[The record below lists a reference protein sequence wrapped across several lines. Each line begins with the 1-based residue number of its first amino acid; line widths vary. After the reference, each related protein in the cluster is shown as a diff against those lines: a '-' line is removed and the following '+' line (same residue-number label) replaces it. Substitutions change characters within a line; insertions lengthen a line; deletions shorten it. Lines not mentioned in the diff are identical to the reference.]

1 MIKARR
7 FALLV
12 VLLMIVSS
20 SPIRA
25 ASDKKVASVATSLES
40 CLAKNS
46 SLRVLMLVDE
56 SQSLKELGKGTNKT
70 PGNDPMDMRVPALA
84 SVVRVL
90 NSAVE
95 SSSASAQLGRKPLE
109 VAIAIAGFG
118 KGYESRLPFTALND
132 NSVGRV
138 IGVLENQA
146 DRDTDFTTRYDVAL
160 SASLKEFEE
169 DSGTDAACRL
179 LIWFSDGQHDSNN
192 EPGYSS
198 TEKGEIEKSL
208 CGANGIV
215 DGLRAAGVTIVAA
228 GLNSNENEL
237 DLMRLIAAGGER
249 YSFSESSGRSGRVSV
264 AVDNCGEITPDGQ
277 FALAQNADDIIDSL
291 FEVLVSVPGIP
302 DPGNP
307 LEDPAPGTEE
317 QCSSAIGDEP
327 CFTQSFVVDDS
338 IAAFQV
344 LVERPS
350 ESVTVVLTS
359 AEAQEVTVLD
369 GSGPSVDQAKNV
381 IETTVVSARKATISV
396 TKKKENPIRGEW
408 RLAFYGPEAGAS
420 KSSITFTGTMQAEL
434 LDGKGNP
441 VEVKELRIGRFEAD
455 SLQVALD
462 WDRSLSPVEPSAL
475 NVNIKIES
483 GDAEATIQAVR
494 SSSSP
499 LTYEISASELETVLQ
514 SAALKRASVVNL
526 VVRPTAEVKGIRFA
540 SGDPVNIDFGEFSFA
555 ASISNGAGLPTFVS
569 LGSLEGMEIEGTEK
583 RKIELKFRGPDSGD
597 GFVTFRGFIEP
608 EGRVNI
614 DLIRPKEP
622 CTTPQQQVV
631 TCTVELIPDD
641 EAVDRFT
648 GQLVVEYS
656 AVDGVKSSP
665 VEGVIDIPVTTFLR
679 PRAWV
684 GWLAALTL
692 LAIFILVQGAIRLG
706 LAVLLSKFSALAPTA
721 RRVRLRASVDS
732 SGSVS
737 VMSPIGEMPAGDDGF
752 AFENAESTP
761 SFNLFG
767 YQFECPYWRTFFK
780 STTVPLGFVSASEV
794 HVIGSQGYVVGKSG
808 GEPSA
813 GRVALSLRSQW
824 IVGVRDEAMSRLID
838 GSGPVEAEI
847 VAFLEPY
854 EQQTR
859 AEQISG
865 LSFTIASS
873 SFSNHLTSLLKIIR
887 ESAEENSADVEPD
900 DRTKAKVTGEPG
912 LIQNPSTDFFG
923 GGSTQQHQPE
933 PQSLVQAD
941 GSARGRRKRFRREAE
956 SVAATESQSSPNKEE
971 EWDPFA

>member
-1 MIKARR
+1 MIQARR
-7 FALLV
+7 FALFV
-12 VLLMIVSS
+12 VLLTIISS
-20 SPIRA
+20 SPVRA
-25 ASDKKVASVATSLES
+25 ASDKRVASVATSLET

-46 SLRVLMLVDE
+46 SLRVLVLVDE
-56 SQSLKELGKGTNKT
+56 SQSLKELGKGINKA
-70 PGNDPMDMRVPALA
+70 PGNDPMDMRVPALT

-90 NSAVE
+90 NSAAE
-95 SSSASAQLGRKPLE
+95 SSSASAQQGRKPLE

-118 KGYESRLPFTALND
+118 KSYERRLPFSALND

-138 IGVLENQA
+138 IKVLESQA
-146 DRDTDFTTRYDVAL
+146 DRDTDFLTRYDVAL
-160 SASLKEFEE
+160 SESLKQFEE
-169 DSGTDAACRL
+169 TGDGTSCRL

-192 EPGYSS
+192 EPGYSP
-198 TEKGEIEKSL
+198 TEKGEIEESL

-215 DGLRAAGVTIVAA
+215 DRLRAAGVTIVAA
-228 GLNSNENEL
+228 GLNSNESEL

-249 YSFSESSGRSGRVSV
+249 YSFNQSPVRSGRVSV
-264 AVDNCGEITPDGQ
+264 AVDDCGEIVPNGR

-317 QCSSAIGDEP
+317 QCSSAIQDVP
-327 CFTQSFVVDDS
+327 CFTQVFVVDDS

-350 ESVTVVLTS
+350 ELVTVVLTS
-359 AEAQEVTVLD
+359 AERQEVTVLD
-369 GSGPSVDQAKNV
+369 GNGPSVDQAKNV
-381 IETTVVSARKATISV
+381 IETTVVSAQKATISV

-408 RLAFYGPEAGAS
+408 RLAFYGPAASAS
-420 KSSITFTGTMQAEL
+420 KSSITFTGTMRAEL
-434 LDGKGNP
+434 LDSEGKP
-441 VEVKELRIGRFEAD
+441 IDVEDLRIGRYEAT
-455 SLQVALD
+455 SLGVLLD
-462 WDRSLSPVEPSAL
+462 WDRSASPVDPSAL
-475 NVNIKIES
+475 NVDIKIKS

-494 SSSSP
+494 KSSSP
-499 LTYEISASELETVLQ
+499 PKYEISASELETVLQ
-514 SAALKRASVVNL
+514 TAALKRASAVNL

-540 SGDPVNIDFGEFSFA
+540 SGDPVYIDFEDFSFA

-569 LGSLEGMEIEGTEK
+569 LGSVTGLEFEGTEK
-583 RKIELKFRGPDSGD
+583 QRIELKFRGPDSGD
-597 GFVTFRGFIEP
+597 GFVTFRDFIEP

-622 CTTPQQQVV
+622 CATPQKQVV
-631 TCTVELIPDD
+631 TCTIEVIPDD
-641 EAVDRFT
+641 EAVDRFF

-656 AVDGVKSSP
+656 AVDSARSSP
-665 VEGVIDIPVTTFLR
+665 VEGVIDIPVTTYLR

-684 GWLAALTL
+684 GWLAASTL
-692 LAIFILVQGAIRLG
+692 LAIFVLVQGVIRLG

-732 SGSVS
+732 SGSMS
-737 VMSPIGEMPAGDDGF
+737 VMAPVGELPAGDDGF
-752 AFENAESTP
+752 AFENAESAP

-767 YQFECPYWRTFFK
+767 YQFDCPYWRTFFK
-780 STTVPLGFVSASEV
+780 STTVPLGFVSAGGV
-794 HVIGSQGYVVGKSG
+794 HVIGSQGYVVGKSR
-808 GEPSA
+808 GETSL
-813 GRVALSLRSQW
+813 GQVALSLRSQW
-824 IVGVRDEAMSRLID
+824 IVGIRDEAMSRLVS
-838 GSGPVEAEI
+838 GSGPVEAEV

-873 SFSNHLTSLLKIIR
+873 SFSNQLTSLLNTIR
-887 ESAEENSADVEPD
+887 ESAEDNSVDVESGN
-900 DRTKAKVTGEPG
+900 RAKAEVTS
-912 LIQNPSTDFFG
+912 QQSNTSNPSTDFFG
-923 GGSTQQHQPE
+923 SESAEQYQSE
-933 PQSLVQAD
+933 PQPPTQGKESD
-941 GSARGRRKRFRREAE
+941 RGRRKRFGREAQND
-956 SVAATESQSSPNKEE
+956 AATESQSSPNKKE

>member
-1 MIKARR
+1 MRIRR
-7 FALLV
+7 LALVV
-12 VLLMIVSS
+12 VLLTIVSS
-20 SPIRA
+20 RSTRA
-25 ASDKKVASVATSLES
+25 ASDTRVESAATSLEA

-56 SQSLKELGKGTNKT
+56 SKSLKELGKGTNKA
-70 PGNDPMDMRVPALA
+70 PGNDPMDMRVPALT

-95 SSSASAQLGRKPLE
+95 SSSASAQRGRAPLE

-118 KGYESRLPFTALND
+118 NSYETRLPFTTLND

-138 IGVLENQA
+138 IGVLESQA
-146 DRDTDFTTRYDVAL
+146 DRDTDLTTRYDVAL
-160 SASLKEFEE
+160 AESLKEFKE
-169 DSGTDAACRL
+169 DTGDGTSCRL

-192 EPGYSS
+192 EPGYSP

-208 CGANGIV
+208 CGANGTV
-215 DGLRAAGVTIVAA
+215 DGLRASGVTIVAA

-249 YSFSESSGRSGRVSV
+249 YSFSESSGRSDRVSV
-264 AVDNCGEITPDGQ
+264 AVDNCGEIAPDGQ

-291 FEVLVSVPGIP
+291 FEVLVSIPGIP

-307 LEDPAPGTEE
+307 LDDPAPGTEE
-317 QCSSAIGDEP
+317 QCSSAIEDEP

-338 IAAFQV
+338 IAAFQI

-420 KSSITFTGTMQAEL
+420 KSSITFTGTIQAEL
-434 LDGKGNP
+434 LNSDDEP
-441 VEVKELRIGRFEAD
+441 IDVKNLRIGRFEANK
-455 SLQVALD
+455 LQVLLD

-526 VVRPTAEVKGIRFA
+526 VVSPTAEVKGIRFA

-569 LGSLEGMEIEGTEK
+569 LGSLAGLKIEGTEK
-583 RKIELKFRGPDSGD
+583 QKIELKFRGPDSGD
-597 GFVTFRGFIEP
+597 GFVTFRDFIEP
-608 EGRVNI
+608 EGRVNF

-622 CTTPQQQVV
+622 CATPQKQVI
-631 TCTVELIPDD
+631 TCTIELIPDD
-641 EAVDRFT
+641 EAVDRFNS
-648 GQLVVEYS
+648 QLVVEYS
-656 AVDGVKSSP
+656 AVDSARSSP
-665 VEGVIDIPVTTFLR
+665 VEGVIDIPVTTYLR
-679 PRAWV
+679 PRGWV

-692 LAIFILVQGAIRLG
+692 LAIFVLVQGVIRLC

-737 VMSPIGEMPAGDDGF
+737 VVAPVGELPAGDDGF
-752 AFENAESTP
+752 AFENAESAP

-767 YQFECPYWRTFFK
+767 YQFECPYWRTFFR
-780 STTVPLGFVSASEV
+780 STTVPLGLVSAGGV
-794 HVIGSQGYVVGKSG
+794 HVVGSQGYVAGKRSGETSVGQ
-808 GEPSA
+808 
-813 GRVALSLRSQW
+813 VALALRSQW

-859 AEQISG
+859 VEQISA

-873 SFSNHLTSLLKIIR
+873 SFSNHITSLLKTIR
-887 ESAEENSADVEPD
+887 ESAEENSADMESD
-900 DRTKAKVTGEPG
+900 SRTKAEVTGESG
-912 LIQNPSTDFFG
+912 LIQKPSTDFFG

-933 PQSLVQAD
+933 PQSLTQAD
-941 GSARGRRKRFRREAE
+941 GSARGRRKRFGREAE
-956 SVAATESQSSPNKEE
+956 SDTATESQSSPNKKE

>member
-1 MIKARR
+1 MIQARR

-12 VLLMIVSS
+12 VLLTIVSS

-25 ASDKKVASVATSLES
+25 ASDKKVASVATSLEA

-56 SQSLKELGKGTNKT
+56 SKSLKELGKGTNKT

-95 SSSASAQLGRKPLE
+95 SSSASAQQGRKPLE

-118 KGYESRLPFTALND
+118 KGYERRLPFTALND

-146 DRDTDFTTRYDVAL
+146 DRDTDLTTRYDVAL
-160 SASLKEFEE
+160 SESLKEFER

-208 CGANGIV
+208 CGANGTV
-215 DGLRAAGVTIVAA
+215 DGLRAARVTIVAA

-264 AVDNCGEITPDGQ
+264 AVDNCGEIAPDGQ

-317 QCSSAIGDEP
+317 QCSSAIDDEP

-434 LDGKGNP
+434 LDSDGEP
-441 VEVKELRIGRFEAD
+441 IDVKDLRIGRFEANK
-455 SLQVALD
+455 LQVLLD

-494 SSSSP
+494 NSSSP

-569 LGSLEGMEIEGTEK
+569 LGSLAGLEIEGTAK

-597 GFVTFRGFIEP
+597 GFVTFRDFIEP
-608 EGRVNI
+608 DGRVNL

-622 CTTPQQQVV
+622 CATPQKQVV

-641 EAVDRFT
+641 EAVDRFN

-656 AVDGVKSSP
+656 AVDSARSSP
-665 VEGVIDIPVTTFLR
+665 VEGVIDIPVTTYLR
-679 PRAWV
+679 PRVWV
-684 GWLAALTL
+684 GWLAASTL
-692 LAIFILVQGAIRLG
+692 LAIFVLVQGVIRLG

-732 SGSVS
+732 SGSMS
-737 VMSPIGEMPAGDDGF
+737 VMAPVGELPAGDDGF

-761 SFNLFG
+761 TFNLFG

-780 STTVPLGFVSASEV
+780 STTVPLGLVSAGGV
-794 HVIGSQGYVVGKSG
+794 HVIGSQGYVVGKSR
-808 GEPSA
+808 GETSA
-813 GRVALSLRSQW
+813 GQVALSLRSQW
-824 IVGVRDEAMSRLID
+824 IVGIRDEAMSRLVS
-838 GSGPVEAEI
+838 GSGPVEAEV

-873 SFSNHLTSLLKIIR
+873 SFSNHLTSLLKTIR
-887 ESAEENSADVEPD
+887 ESAEDNSVDTESGNPA
-900 DRTKAKVTGEPG
+900 KAEVTSQQSTTP
-912 LIQNPSTDFFG
+912 NPSTDFFG
-923 GGSTQQHQPE
+923 SESTQQHQPE
-933 PQSLVQAD
+933 PQASTE
-941 GSARGRRKRFRREAE
+941 GKESGRGRRKRFGREAE
-956 SVAATESQSSPNKEE
+956 NGTATESQSSPNKEE